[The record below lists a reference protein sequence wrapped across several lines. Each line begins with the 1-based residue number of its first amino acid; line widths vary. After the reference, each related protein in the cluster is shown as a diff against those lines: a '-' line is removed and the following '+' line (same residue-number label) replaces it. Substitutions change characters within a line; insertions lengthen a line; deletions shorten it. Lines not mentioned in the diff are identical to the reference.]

1 VFVVRIA
8 IDAHNLWTAGG
19 RSIGRNVVATLP
31 RLAPMHEYLVIL
43 PSGVGYE
50 TSYGENVRIVESR
63 ASASIA
69 HRAYEGLVEV
79 PAAMRKFSPEV
90 ILALGNLPVRQQGAF
105 QALLVHDAHLFYP
118 AGHYAHDLPRD
129 KFRQRIQAGY
139 LRRGLRHV
147 DLVFCQ
153 TETAASR
160 FRRVYDFPKVAVMP
174 NAVSVATLANG
185 FKALPPE
192 SAIARETRFQLLALT
207 RYYTHKNLE
216 LIVEAYESHP
226 DLLEDT
232 VCYLTIDGS
241 HHPKAR
247 ALLERIAKTVPEQVI
262 NLGPLAQ
269 EDLGAYWAAV
279 DALVHPSMLESFSSA
294 YLEAMAF
301 GVPILTSDLDFA
313 REVCGPSAVYFDP
326 IKSRSLAKSV
336 ARLRDDVA
344 LQGALAAEGR
354 ARSEQLVV
362 PWDDVVVGAL
372 DAMGIA
378 HSREAT

>member
-1 VFVVRIA
+1 
-8 IDAHNLWTAGG
+8 
-19 RSIGRNVVATLP
+19 
-31 RLAPMHEYLVIL
+31 
-43 PSGVGYE
+43 
-50 TSYGENVRIVESR
+50 
-63 ASASIA
+63 
-69 HRAYEGLVEV
+69 
-79 PAAMRKFSPEV
+79 
-90 ILALGNLPVRQQGAF
+90 
-105 QALLVHDAHLFYP
+105 LFYP

-129 KFRQRIQAGY
+129 KFRQLIQATY

-147 DLVFCQ
+147 DLVLCQ
-153 TETAASR
+153 TETAAAR
-160 FRRVYDFPKVAVMP
+160 FRRTYDFPNVTVMP
-174 NAVSVATLANG
+174 NAVSETTLSNGSKTLPSDSTVA
-185 FKALPPE
+185 
-192 SAIARETRFQLLALT
+192 RDTRFKLLALS

-216 LIVEAYESHP
+216 LIVEAYEKHP
-226 DLLEDT
+226 DLLGNT
-232 VCYLTIDGS
+232 VCYLTIDGG

-247 ALLERIAKTVPEQVI
+247 ALLERVAKTVPDHVI

-279 DALVHPSMLESFSSA
+279 DALIHPSMLESFSSA

-326 IKSRSLAKSV
+326 TRSGSLGESV
-336 ARLRDDVA
+336 ARLRDDVD
-344 LQGALAAEGR
+344 LQIALAAEGR

-362 PWDDVVVGAL
+362 PWDEVVVGAL

>member
-1 VFVVRIA
+1 MRIA

-19 RSIGRNVVATLP
+19 LSIGRNVVATLP
-31 RLAPMHEYLVIL
+31 RLAPMHEYLVIV
-43 PSGVGYE
+43 PSGVGYD
-50 TSYGENVRIVESR
+50 TSLGEKVRILESR

-69 HRAYEGLVEV
+69 RRVHEGLVEV
-79 PAAMRKFSPEV
+79 PSAMREFSPEV

-118 AGHYAHDLPRD
+118 AGHYAHDLLRD
-129 KFRQRIQAGY
+129 KFRQRMQATY

-153 TETAASR
+153 TETAADR
-160 FRRVYDFPKVAVMP
+160 FRRTYDFPNVTVMP
-174 NAVSVATLANG
+174 NAVSETTLANG
-185 FKALPPE
+185 SRTLPSD
-192 SAIARETRFQLLALT
+192 SAVAREARFKLLALS

-216 LIVEAYESHP
+216 LIVEAYEKHP
-226 DLLEDT
+226 DLLDDT
-232 VCYLTIDGS
+232 VCYLTIDGD

-247 ALLERIAKTVPEQVI
+247 TLLERVARNVPDHVI
-262 NLGPLAQ
+262 NLGPLDQ
-269 EDLGAYWAAV
+269 EDLGAYWDAV
-279 DALVHPSMLESFSSA
+279 DALIHPSMLESFSSA

-313 REVCGPSAVYFDP
+313 REVCGPGAVYFDP
-326 IKSRSLAKSV
+326 TQSGSLAESV
-336 ARLRDDVA
+336 ARLRDDA
-344 LQGALAAEGR
+344 DLQLDLAAEGR
-354 ARSEQLVV
+354 SRSEQLVV
-362 PWDDVVVGAL
+362 PWDEVVVGAL